1 MISFSTLQ
9 PFLYFILGAVVLIAW
24 IKESQQRQMKSEP
37 EGFWPGTTSAPLAAS
52 LLSMSGVLLIT
63 LVESCVEIRYGVAHE
78 QSHLAAIS
86 LLSLLG
92 AAVIEEIVFRGFVAP
107 AYLSGLKLLSVA
119 LIGSAVFALFHGF
132 SISSTQGKISFLFA
146 FSTSLWLY
154 FARFN
159 PLNPQR
165 SLLPCLAG
173 HCVRNLAVF
182 GIKWAQGFILF
193 P

>member
-1 MISFSTLQ
+1 MSFATLQ
-9 PFLYFILGAVVLIAW
+9 PFLYFLLGAVVLIAW
-24 IKESQQRQMKSEP
+24 AKEVQQRKIKASA
-37 EGFWPGTTSAPLAAS
+37 EGFWPGTTSSSLAS
-52 LLSMSGVLLIT
+52 VLLSVSGILLIT
-63 LVESCVEIRYGVAHE
+63 LAESCVEIRYHVAHE
-78 QSHLAAIS
+78 QTSLAAIA

-92 AAVIEEIVFRGFVAP
+92 AAVVEEIVFRGFVAP
-107 AYLSGLKLLSVA
+107 AHLTGLKLLMVV

-132 SISSTQGKISFLFA
+132 NISTTQGKISFIFA
-146 FSTSLWLY
+146 FLTSVWLY

-182 GIKWAQGFILF
+182 GIKWAQGFITF
-193 P
+193 H

>member
-1 MISFSTLQ
+1 MSFATLQ
-9 PFLYFILGAVVLIAW
+9 PFLYFLLGAVVLIAW
-24 IKESQQRQMKSEP
+24 AKEVQERKIKDSA
-37 EGFWPGTTSAPLAAS
+37 EGFWPGTTSSSLAS
-52 LLSMSGVLLIT
+52 VLLSVSGILLIT
-63 LVESCVEIRYGVAHE
+63 LAESCVEIRYQVVHE
-78 QSHLAAIS
+78 QSSLVAIA

-92 AAVIEEIVFRGFVAP
+92 AAVVEEIVFRGFVAP
-107 AYLSGLKLLSVA
+107 AHLTGLKLLMVV

-132 SISSTQGKISFLFA
+132 NLSTTQGKISFIFA
-146 FSTSLWLY
+146 FLTSVWLY

-182 GIKWAQGFILF
+182 GIKWAQGFITF
-193 P
+193 H

>member
-1 MISFSTLQ
+1 MSFITLQ
-9 PFLYFILGAVVLIAW
+9 PFLYFLLGAVVLIAW
-24 IKESQQRQMKSEP
+24 AKEVQQRKMKATP
-37 EGFWPGTTSAPLAAS
+37 EGFWPGTTSASLAS
-52 LLSMSGVLLIT
+52 VLLSISGVILIT
-63 LVESCVEIRYGVAHE
+63 LAESCVEIRYQVSHE
-78 QSHLAAIS
+78 QSNLAAIT

-92 AAVIEEIVFRGFVAP
+92 AAVVEEVVFRGFVAP
-107 AYLSGLKLLSVA
+107 AHLTGLKLLLVV

-132 SISSTQGKISFLFA
+132 NISSIQGKISYLFA
-146 FSTSLWLY
+146 FLTSVWLY

-182 GIKWAQGFILF
+182 GIKLAQGFITF
-193 P
+193 H

>member
-1 MISFSTLQ
+1 M
-9 PFLYFILGAVVLIAW
+9 LIAW
-24 IKESQQRQMKSEP
+24 AKEVQQRKIKASA
-37 EGFWPGTTSAPLAAS
+37 EGFWPGTTSSSLAS
-52 LLSMSGVLLIT
+52 VLLSVSGILLIT
-63 LVESCVEIRYGVAHE
+63 LAESCVEIRYQVAHE
-78 QSHLAAIS
+78 QSSLVAIA

-92 AAVIEEIVFRGFVAP
+92 AAVVEEIVFRGFVAP
-107 AYLSGLKLLSVA
+107 AHLTGLKLLMVV

-132 SISSTQGKISFLFA
+132 NISKTQGKISFIFA
-146 FSTSLWLY
+146 FLTSVWLY

-182 GIKWAQGFILF
+182 GIKWAQGFITF
-193 P
+193 H